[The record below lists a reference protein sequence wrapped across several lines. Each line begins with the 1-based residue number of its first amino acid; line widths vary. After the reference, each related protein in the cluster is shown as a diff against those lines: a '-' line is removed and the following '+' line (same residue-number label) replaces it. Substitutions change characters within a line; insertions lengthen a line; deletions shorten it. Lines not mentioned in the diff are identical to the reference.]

1 MDIHDKSPNS
11 VILKAVRFET
21 MHGRTYVAELYD
33 HPEHQ
38 HMVLTTENPHA
49 QAVFLRT
56 IDSRGL
62 GPWEDLCIFPSEV
75 DDEAADVC
83 AEAEAIM
90 DPRFYQHAH
99 LAILEC
105 HPTNNTSYTIRR
117 GTLDEETNMLRE
129 ASGWAKQVSAYKD
142 IGGKP
147 FPTSTI
153 RLVTYNPSGVIELDT
168 HVH

>member
-1 MDIHDKSPNS
+1 MNIHEQSPSS
-11 VILKAVRFET
+11 VLLKTVRFET
-21 MHGRTYVAELYD
+21 MHGRSYIAELYD

-49 QAVFLRT
+49 QAVFMRSV
-56 IDSRGL
+56 DSRGL

-75 DDEAADVC
+75 EDEAADVC

-105 HPTNNTSYTIRR
+105 HPTNHTSYTIRR
-117 GTLDEETNMLRE
+117 GKLDEESDMLNE
-129 ASGWAKQVSAYKD
+129 ASGWTRQVSAYVD
-142 IGGKP
+142 SDGKH
-147 FPTSTI
+147 FLTSTI
-153 RLVTYNPSGVIELDT
+153 HLVTYLANGSIALDT
-168 HVH
+168 PVH